1 MSLIIKEQGGFNRE
15 VELSN
20 EIGTIIKTIGVATEM
35 TNTEMIDT
43 LRHASVHMVAQGK
56 QDEYQKLISAANEVQ
71 EWSSE
76 NVTVYF

>member
-20 EIGTIIKTIGVATEM
+20 EIGTIIKTIGIDTEM
-35 TNTEMIDT
+35 TNTEMIDV
-43 LRHASVHMVAQGK
+43 LKHASAHMVAQGK
-56 QDEYQKLISAANEVQ
+56 QDEYQKLISAADEVQ

>member
-20 EIGTIIKTIGVATEM
+20 EIGTIIKTIGVDTEM
-35 TNTEMIDT
+35 TNTEMIDA

>member
-1 MSLIIKEQGGFNRE
+1 
-15 VELSN
+15 
-20 EIGTIIKTIGVATEM
+20 M